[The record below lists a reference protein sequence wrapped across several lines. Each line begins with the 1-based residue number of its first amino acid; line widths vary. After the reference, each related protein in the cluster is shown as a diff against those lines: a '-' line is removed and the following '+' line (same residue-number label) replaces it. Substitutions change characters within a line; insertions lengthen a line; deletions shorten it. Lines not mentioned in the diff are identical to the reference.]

1 MMVVSALMEPMT
13 VLEDPVVDLEAC
25 CTEVQVVVRQ
35 VVLVKVEDVSVCQV
49 LSCLA
54 QKSRLASQ
62 YS

>member
-35 VVLVKVEDVSVCQV
+35 VVLVKVKDVSICRV
-49 LSCLA
+49 L
-54 QKSRLASQ
+54 
-62 YS
+62 